1 MNVPHKGLP
10 VYSTFIF
17 FFVLLCFLAKENIPA
32 VYDFAIKL
40 LSSDCQAQPQAE
52 LEEIPKKKLPSE
64 AKEAAKQLLKSIS
77 IPSTSVVR
85 FVGPVKPGTL
95 IDEKNP
101 VPGGQIAR
109 LEVPSEPGTYYVFF
123 IDDAP
128 AFMFAHPVRYA
139 WVNTKTGEVQ
149 TVDARWRPKISE
161 PDMPPSRFRPSSSE
175 TIDKVLFIFGERAEA
190 GTKE

>member
-1 MNVPHKGLP
+1 MNTFYKVLP
-10 VYSTFIF
+10 YFLFIL
-17 FFVLLCFLAKENIPA
+17 VLGIVFLASPPIPA
-32 VYDFAIKL
+32 QEKRPVLK
-40 LSSDCQAQPQAE
+40 
-52 LEEIPKKKLPSE
+52 EEIPGKELPPE
-64 AKEAAKQLLKSIS
+64 ARKAAERLLQNVSVL
-77 IPSTSVVR
+77 STSVVR

-95 IDEKNP
+95 IEERNP

-139 WVNTKTGEVQ
+139 WVNTKTGKVQ
-149 TVDARWRPKISE
+149 TVDARWRPEISE
-161 PDMPPSRFRPSSSE
+161 SGMPPSRFRLSSSE
-175 TIDKVLFIFGERAEA
+175 TIDKVLFIFGEYAEA